1 MEKYIQIILEDGRK
15 INCELFH
22 EIAPKSVELFL
33 NNAKNGRYEG
43 TIFHRI
49 IKGFMIQGGGYYV
62 KDMTLCEVEEQAP
75 IKGEFRSNGFNNDLK
90 HVPGVLSL
98 ARTSDPNSASGQFFI
113 CSANC
118 YWLDGE
124 YAAFGK
130 VSDEASLKVVM
141 ELEAVQTG
149 TLGPG
154 FADFPYELI
163 VIQKV
168 LTSENQF

>member
-1 MEKYIQIILEDGRK
+1 MNPVVNIILEDGRSIK
-15 INCELFH
+15 VTLFPEH
-22 EIAPKSVELFL
+22 APLSVENFL
-33 NNAKNGRYEG
+33 KHVDNKMYDGV
-43 TIFHRI
+43 IFHRVI
-49 IKGFMIQGGGYYV
+49 ANFMIQTGGY
-62 KDMTLCEVEEQAP
+62 KVEENTLMELAP
-75 IKGEFRSNGFNNDLK
+75 AESVVGEFASNGFNNELK

-113 CSANC
+113 CSAEC
-118 YWLDGE
+118 PWLDGE

-130 VSDEASLKVVM
+130 VCDSESLKVVM

-163 VIQKV
+163 VIKEV
-168 LTSENQF
+168 LYSEKPF

>member
-15 INCELFH
+15 INCELYEEH
-22 EIAPKSVELFL
+22 APKSVELFL
-33 NNAKNGRYEG
+33 NNIKNGRYNG

-49 IKGFMIQGGGYYV
+49 IKNFMIQGGGYYV
-62 KDMTLCEVEEQAP
+62 KDMTLYEVEEQQP
-75 IKGEFRSNGFNNDLK
+75 ISGEFKSNGFNNELK

-113 CSANC
+113 CSAEC
-118 YWLDGE
+118 PWLDGE

-130 VSDEASLKVVM
+130 VCDSESLKVVM

-163 VIQKV
+163 VIKEV
-168 LTSENQF
+168 LYSDKPF

>member
-1 MEKYIQIILEDGRK
+1 MAIFIQIKLEDGRN
-15 INCELFH
+15 INCELFPDV
-22 EIAPKSVELFL
+22 APKSVQLFL
-33 NNAKNGRYEG
+33 DNAEKGRYNK

-62 KDMTLCEVEEQAP
+62 EDMTLCEVEEQDP
-75 IKGEFRSNGFNNDLK
+75 IEGEFNQNGFNNPLK
-90 HVPGVLSL
+90 HEVGVLSL

-113 CSANC
+113 CSADC
-118 YWLDGE
+118 PWLDGQ

-130 VSDEASLKVVM
+130 VSDEESLKVVM
-141 ELEAVQTG
+141 ELEDVRTG

-163 VIQKV
+163 IIKEVVVNK
-168 LTSENQF
+168 